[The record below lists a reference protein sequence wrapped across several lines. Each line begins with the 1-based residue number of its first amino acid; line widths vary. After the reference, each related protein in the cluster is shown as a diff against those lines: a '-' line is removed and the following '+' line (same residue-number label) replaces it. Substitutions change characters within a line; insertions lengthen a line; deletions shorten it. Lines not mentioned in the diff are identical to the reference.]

1 MRLNSISLPV
11 TPLSG
16 SIILARHSGQAIA
29 ISADGAVPPP
39 PAADGLSGR
48 GGRAV
53 LRLALA
59 ASCSRQAVQKV
70 CWQASVLGSLNV
82 SMQIGQTS
90 SCRAA
95 WTRVRDLSREEEYAS
110 LSTSDIIFCSDWIVA
125 ACRDLQA
132 TRRQLKGRGL

>member
-1 MRLNSISLPV
+1 M
-11 TPLSG
+11 
-16 SIILARHSGQAIA
+16 
-29 ISADGAVPPP
+29 
-39 PAADGLSGR
+39 
-48 GGRAV
+48 
-53 LRLALA
+53 RLALA

-110 LSTSDIIFCSDWIVA
+110 LSTSDIIFA
-125 ACRDLQA
+125 L
-132 TRRQLKGRGL
+132 TGLLLLVEIFKLPAGN